1 MTKNLK
7 TRIVSM
13 VLALAMILTIMPT
26 MTAQAASTD
35 VYGGSLGI
43 VNAKTNVYK
52 EKACSTYQGYLYAGE
67 TFTILEECGNG
78 VWFIR
83 YSMSSGPKTGYIKW
97 TYIYDAWLMGYSTT
111 TCLAKPK
118 GHTDVYYGNSS
129 TEYVRAGYVDQEEYV
144 VFLSEDD
151 EWTYIEYDTT
161 AGRKRGYVPSSSLTV
176 LNGGPRHNGDFYLM
190 AGLFPGT
197 TTYISGTYDVYSGPN
212 TVYTKIG
219 SVSAMNITIQCD
231 VSSLNTNPSYSTY
244 YIKYDVDGTSQ
255 KKSGFICVP
264 KS

>member
-43 VNAKTNVYK
+43 VNVKTNVYQ

-83 YSMSSGPKTGYIKW
+83 YSMSSGPKTGYIQW
-97 TYIYDAWLMGYSTT
+97 TYIYDAWEMTYTTT

-118 GHTDVYYGNSS
+118 GYTEVYYGDSS
-129 TEYVRAGYVDQEEYV
+129 TEYVRAGYVDQDEYV
-144 VFLSEDD
+144 VYLSECDG
-151 EWTYIEYDTT
+151 WTYIEYDTT
-161 AGRKRGYVPSSSLTV
+161 SGRKRGYVPSSSLT
-176 LNGGPRHNGDFYLM
+176 LLGDNLRHNGDFYLM
-190 AGLFPGT
+190 EELFTGT
-197 TTYISGTYDVYSGPN
+197 TTYIAGKYDVYSGPN

-219 SVSAMNITIQCD
+219 SVSAMNITILAD
-231 VSSLNTNPSYSTY
+231 TSNLNSDLSYSTY

-255 KKSGFICVP
+255 KKSGFIFVP
-264 KS
+264 K